1 MTESEKRY
9 NSILDI
15 IDKRLIPDDVAKGIR
30 GEVFT
35 PLNLV
40 REMLFGIKKSSIKE
54 FNDKV
59 PKAKTKEYLKFI
71 WGVNENGDFI
81 EDNEERIGGIP
92 LPIWRNP
99 ETKWLDPANGI
110 GNFPVV
116 AFYMLDYQLG
126 KHALGEN
133 AEKFKG
139 DHNKIYRRRHIV
151 KNMLYMIELN
161 KGNVNTSRKI
171 FEKIVPGVTANIICA
186 NTLEMT
192 EEKLKK
198 EFGINRFH
206 VIMGNP
212 PFNEGGTKHH
222 SDRGFYRKFI
232 QYAYD
237 ILNKSGYIIYIHPPN
252 YHRIDKDEIDK
263 DEIRSLFNNNNL
275 IFLRIIP
282 DTKIYF
288 DVQIAIDYYII
299 QKDSNKRNASILDKH
314 NILTTGIDVS
324 ILSTIPNFGFSIIKN
339 LLSKRTENN
348 KFTAV
353 TGRDSEKHTQRSEL
367 FKNGTNPIIHLIN
380 EDGIRIKLS
389 KTEHT
394 YQHTKKVI
402 INGLG
407 VPYLLDDKEGK
418 YGVSEAP
425 NYVLEPSK
433 KEKIFLFSK
442 LFQYLN
448 WAYRIQGNKNDR
460 YLFDILP
467 DLNKFDYDNEEGMIK
482 KLHLNNK
489 EDETEINNNKFNVPK
504 FPLVEKIEKAGEGKA
519 PRAKKTE
526 KKGGSR
532 KSHNFTRRKARI

>member
-1 MTESEKRY
+1 MTETAKRY

-15 IDKRLIPDDVAKGIR
+15 IDKRLIPDVEAKGKR

-40 REMLFGIKKSSIKE
+40 REMLFGIKKSSVKE
-54 FNDKV
+54 FKNKV
-59 PKAKTKEYLKFI
+59 PDAKSEEYLKFV
-71 WGVNENGDFI
+71 WGLDDKGEFI
-81 EDNEERIGGIP
+81 EEDEKDKVGGIP
-92 LPIWRNP
+92 LSIWRDP
-99 ETKWLDPANGI
+99 DTKWLDPANGI

-126 KHALGEN
+126 KHGPKE
-133 AEKFKG
+133 FKG
-139 DHNKIYRRRHIV
+139 DDNKIKRRRHIV

-171 FEKIVPGVTANIICA
+171 FEKIVPGVTPNILCA
-186 NTLEMT
+186 NTIEMT
-192 EEKLKK
+192 DDKLKK
-198 EFGINRFH
+198 EFGVNKFD
-206 VIMGNP
+206 VVMGNP

-222 SDRGFYRKFI
+222 SDRGLYRKFI
-232 QYAYD
+232 QYAYN
-237 ILNKSGYIIYIHPPN
+237 ILNKSGYIIYVHPPN
-252 YHRIDKDEIDK
+252 YHRIDK

-299 QKDSNKRNASILDKH
+299 QKDSNKRNTSILDKH

-324 ILSTIPNFGFSIIKN
+324 LLSTIPNFGFSIIKN
-339 LLSKRTENN
+339 LLSKRAENN

-353 TGRDSEKHTQRSEL
+353 IGRDSEKHTQRTEL

-407 VPYLLDDKEGK
+407 VPYILDDKEGK

-467 DLNKFDYDNEEGMIK
+467 DLNKLEYNNEEDMIN
-482 KLHLNNK
+482 KLGLNNK
-489 EDETEINNNKFNVPK
+489 DDETEINKYNVPK
-504 FPLVEKIEKAGEGKA
+504 FPHVEKIEKAGEGKA

-532 KSHNFTRRKARI
+532 KPHRFTRRKSRN

>member
-1 MTESEKRY
+1 MAETAKRY

-15 IDKRLIPDDVAKGIR
+15 IDKRLIPDVEAKGKR

-40 REMLFGIKKSSIKE
+40 REMLFGIKKSSVKE

-59 PKAKTKEYLKFI
+59 PNAKSEEYLKFI
-71 WGVNENGDFI
+71 WGVDDKGEFI
-81 EDNEERIGGIP
+81 EEDEKNRVGGIP
-92 LPIWRNP
+92 LPVWRDP
-99 ETKWLDPANGI
+99 KTKWLDPANGI

-126 KHALGEN
+126 KHATGED
-133 AEKFKG
+133 AKKFKG
-139 DHNKIYRRRHIV
+139 DDNKVYRRRHIV

-171 FEKIVPGVTANIICA
+171 FEKIVPGVTPNILCA
-186 NTLEMT
+186 NTLEIT
-192 EEKLKK
+192 DEKLKR
-198 EFGINRFH
+198 EFGINRFD
-206 VIMGNP
+206 VVMGNP

-222 SDRGFYRKFI
+222 SDRGFYKKFI

-237 ILNKSGYIIYIHPPN
+237 ILNNSGYIVYVHPPN
-252 YHRIDKDEIDK
+252 YHRIDK

-275 IFLRIIP
+275 IFLRIIS

-288 DVQIAIDYYII
+288 DVQIAIDYYIL
-299 QKDSNKRNASILDKH
+299 QKGNNTQNTSILDKH
-314 NILTTGIDVS
+314 NILTNGIDIS
-324 ILSTIPNFGFSIIKN
+324 ILSTIPNFGFSIIKK
-339 LLSKRTENN
+339 LLSKRKTAN

-353 TGRDSEKHTQRSEL
+353 TGRDSEKHTARTEL
-367 FKNGTNPIIHLIN
+367 FKNGTNPIVHLIN
-380 EDGIRIKLS
+380 EDGIRIKLAI
-389 KTEHT
+389 TEHK

-407 VPYLLDDKEGK
+407 VPYILDDKDGK

-433 KEKIFLFSK
+433 NEKIFLFSR

-448 WAYRIQGNKNDR
+448 WAYRIQGNKNDM
-460 YLFDILP
+460 YLFDIMP
-467 DLNKFDYDNEEGMIK
+467 DLNKLEYSGEEGMLQ
-482 KLHLNNK
+482 KLGVNSD
-489 EDETEINNNKFNVPK
+489 DELEINKYNVPK
-504 FPLVEKIEKAGEGKA
+504 FPHVEKIEKAGEGKA

-526 KKGGSR
+526 KKGGFR
-532 KSHNFTRRKARI
+532 KPHRFTRRKSRQSSEQL